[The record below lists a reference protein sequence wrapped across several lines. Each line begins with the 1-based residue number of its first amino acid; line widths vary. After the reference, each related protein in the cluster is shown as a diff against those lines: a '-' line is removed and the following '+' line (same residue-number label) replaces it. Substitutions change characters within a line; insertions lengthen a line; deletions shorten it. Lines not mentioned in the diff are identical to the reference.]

1 MTATDVPVQYFGQL
15 ERSPDGFH
23 LGRVLYRGKAVISR
37 EQVGNRSD
45 PGGVAAE
52 GSLTW
57 R

>member
-15 ERSPDGFH
+15 ERSPDGFP
-23 LGRVLYRGKAVISR
+23 LGRAVPRQAVISR